1 MQAAKQPSELKP
13 HAELLVEAILR
24 QVAGWYEQAAKT
36 EHTHV
41 ESITYHTGMMPTL
54 GFLRI
59 YMLGP
64 KLRNAKARQFPRAG
78 APVSF
83 EAFLARPTS

>member
-36 EHTHV
+36 EHTCGIH
-41 ESITYHTGMMPTL
+41 YHTGMMPTL
-54 GFLRI
+54 GYVAHIHSSISSAIRDSLFLN
-59 YMLGP
+59 MV
-64 KLRNAKARQFPRAG
+64 RQ
-78 APVSF
+78 
-83 EAFLARPTS
+83 

>member
-36 EHTHV
+36 EHTCGIH
-41 ESITYHTGMMPTL
+41 YHTGMMPTL
-54 GFLRI
+54 GYVAHIHSR
-59 YMLGP
+59 P
-64 KLRNAKARQFPRAG
+64 KIEKCKNQTIP
-78 APVSF
+78 
-83 EAFLARPTS
+83 ET